1 MLLETASITELS
13 IAVIGIL
20 GAVGGVI
27 KASNCKK
34 VSVCK
39 IIECEK
45 GEDEI
50 SPTETE
56 LTEIDKNKPISNKIE
71 LKNQIE
77 GKV

>member
-20 GAVGGVI
+20 GAFGGII
-27 KASNCKK
+27 KTSNCRKI
-34 VSVCK
+34 SCCK

-45 GEDEI
+45 DNPEL

-56 LTEIDKNKPISNKIE
+56 LTEIDKTISNKIE
-71 LKNQIE
+71 LKNEIE

>member
-1 MLLETASITELS
+1 MLLETASSTELS

-20 GAVGGVI
+20 GADGGVI

-45 GEDEI
+45 DDKET

-56 LTEIDKNKPISNKIE
+56 LTEVGKNKPISNKIE

>member
-39 IIECEK
+39 LIECEK
-45 GEDEI
+45 GNEA

-56 LTEIDKNKPISNKIE
+56 LTEIDTNKPISNKIE

>member
-20 GAVGGVI
+20 GAIGGVI
-27 KASNCKK
+27 KASNCRRI
-34 VSVCK
+34 SCFK

-45 GEDEI
+45 GEET

>member
-45 GEDEI
+45 DDNEI

-56 LTEIDKNKPISNKIE
+56 LTEIDKPISNKIE
-71 LKNQIE
+71 LKNKIE

>member
-45 GEDEI
+45 GEET

>member
-45 GEDEI
+45 GEET
-50 SPTETE
+50 SPVETE
-56 LTEIDKNKPISNKIE
+56 LTEIDKPISNKIE